1 MIRFVIVI
9 LSLFLLEACNKESKF
24 NKKALIE
31 AEIQRKIERF
41 KHIKRE
47 ECLKNMLDEAKNH
60 VDSLVLIEFNDLDT
74 TASPQRPTRPVLDK
88 KIILN
93 DSTDISPIIND

>member
-1 MIRFVIVI
+1 MIRLLIVI
-9 LSLFLLEACNKESKF
+9 LSLLALHSCTQEPKF

-47 ECLKNMLDEAKNH
+47 ECRKNMLDEAKNY

-74 TASPQRPTRPVLDK
+74 TASPRRPSRPVLDK

-93 DSTDISPIIND
+93 DSTDISPIIKE